1 MSRVAVFDADGVVV
15 KKGEVFS
22 KRFSAKHGVP
32 MDTILE
38 FFHGEFQD
46 CLVGAADLKEV
57 LPRRLKEWGVQEDIE
72 EVLGFWFG
80 AEAKIDEEVVEEAAK
95 LRGKGIACY
104 IATNN
109 EKHRVQYLD
118 DVVGLSKLFDGI
130 LSSATLGSIKPSSE
144 FFTQAQLAMGVEN
157 STDIWFWDDDV
168 ENVEGAVAAGWH
180 GRLFM
185 SVEDVREVVST
196 WDN

>member
-1 MSRVAVFDADGVVV
+1 MNRVAVFDADGVVI

-32 MDTILE
+32 MEKIME
-38 FFHGEFQD
+38 FFRGEFQE
-46 CLVGAADLKEV
+46 CLVGTADLKEV
-57 LPRRLKEWGVQEDIE
+57 LPYRLKEWGVNEDIE

-80 AEAKIDEEVVEEAAK
+80 AEAEVDEEVVEEAAK

-109 EKHRVQYLD
+109 EEHRVNYLR
-118 DVVGLSKLFDGI
+118 DVVGLSKWFDGI
-130 LSSATLGSIKPSSE
+130 LSSASLGFKKPSGE
-144 FFTQAQLAMGVEN
+144 FFTQAQMAMGVEN

-180 GRLFM
+180 GRLFTGM
-185 SVEDVREVVST
+185 DQLHKEIVQMTD
-196 WDN
+196 